1 MKAKDMYKRERQN
14 LMKRVKAWEKKGYQL
29 LIDLP
34 SIPKKITKASIQRL
48 KNIQLKDLVKK
59 GKVVDVESGEIFSP
73 YGFEQE
79 QKLRRAKSK
88 QKKGKDRRQSV
99 ADDFYNETG
108 YAYEETIED
117 TDLIS
122 AELDVYAE
130 NLDGINE
137 PVLSNLFDMA
147 RNKLGDEQLAK
158 ELYSRRTAGGYS
170 LAHSLQVAIG
180 AIQRYQEDGRDD
192 RANSEITYVAMQ
204 LNDLAGNVPW
214 TAELSEQLA
223 RGNYAP

>member
-1 MKAKDMYKRERQN
+1 MKAKDAYKRERQN

-34 SIPKKITKASIQRL
+34 SIPKKITKASVQRL

-59 GKVVDVESGEIFSP
+59 GKVLDISSGEVFNP

-79 QKLRRAKSK
+79 QKRRRAE
-88 QKKGKDRRQSV
+88 GKERRQSY
-99 ADDFYNETG
+99 ANEFYDQTG
-108 YAYEETIED
+108 YDHADTIED

-122 AELDVYAE
+122 SELDVYAE
-130 NLDGINE
+130 NLESINE
-137 PVLSNLFDMA
+137 PALLNLFEMA
-147 RNKLGDEQLAK
+147 RNKLGDEQLVE
-158 ELYSRRTAGGYS
+158 ELYKRTTQGGNTY
-170 LAHSLQVAIG
+170 AHALQVSIG

-192 RANSEITYVAMQ
+192 RANSEINLVAMR
-204 LNDLAGNVPW
+204 LNDLAGNGPW
-214 TAELSEQLA
+214 TAELSEQIE